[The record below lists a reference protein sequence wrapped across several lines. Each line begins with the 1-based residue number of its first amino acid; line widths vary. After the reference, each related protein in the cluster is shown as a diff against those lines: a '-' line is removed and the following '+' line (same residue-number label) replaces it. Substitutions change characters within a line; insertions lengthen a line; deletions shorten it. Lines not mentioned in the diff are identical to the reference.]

1 METKFYQLKGTHS
14 QLVVQ
19 VDEVAEIVYYGQV
32 LTSEVHD
39 DYALAALLRPIP
51 YGRLDNDI
59 PVSLNPQLARGNFG
73 SPGVEG
79 HRNGQHWAPEFT
91 IRTIQH
97 FEQHLCIESQDDR
110 AQLQLSI
117 TLQLDANDVLQMH
130 QTLTN
135 MGESGYSVTRLANT
149 MTLPERAGEVLSYYG
164 RWVKEFQQTRTPL
177 TAGGFIQENRRG
189 RTSHEH
195 YPALMVGPKGFAE
208 EAGEVWGAHLAWSGN
223 HRMRVDVKA
232 DGRRVL
238 QAEALYLPG
247 EIYLAAHTSIT
258 TPTLY
263 MSYSAAGLNG
273 MSQQFH
279 RHVRQEILPKRLSKP
294 RPVHLN
300 TWEGIYFEHDPQY
313 IMDMATEAANI
324 GVERFIIDDG
334 WFRGRNDDTSSL
346 GDWFIDEGKYPQ
358 GLNPVIEHVHGLGME
373 FGLWFEP
380 EMVNPHSE
388 LYCRHPEWVLGVT
401 GYQPPTGRHQY
412 SLDLQN
418 SAVFDYLYERL
429 DHFLSTYPIDYI
441 KWDMNREIVQP
452 GHDDMASGVGQ
463 VRAYYALLDKLVLAH
478 PQVEIESC
486 AAGGGRIDYEVLKR
500 THRFWTS
507 DNNDA
512 LERQQIQKG
521 FSYFFPPE
529 VMGSHIG
536 ATRSHS
542 TRRTHS
548 MSLRG
553 ISAIFGHMGL
563 ELDPVQASTEEKA
576 AFRQYVELHK
586 RWRPLLHH
594 GVTHRLTLDDHQ
606 QQGIA
611 VLSDDHTQALVMI
624 AQLGMSTYSLSGRL
638 RIPGLDPGSRYHLAM
653 IDAPPELHD
662 IVNRQPQWTR
672 EPVILTGE
680 WLEKAGVAMPLL
692 DPETAILIEI
702 RQMDCD

>member
-1 METKFYQLKGTHS
+1 MDTKFYQLKGTHS
-14 QLVVQ
+14 QLLIHVG
-19 VDEVAEIVYYGQV
+19 DVAEIVYYGQALSNDV
-32 LTSEVHD
+32 QD
-39 DYALAALLRPIP
+39 ADALAALLRPIP
-51 YGRLDNDI
+51 YGRLDDDI

-79 HRNGQHWAPEFT
+79 HRNGRHWAPEF
-91 IRTIQH
+91 IIQAVH
-97 FEQHLCIESQDDR
+97 HSEQQLCIESQDDR
-110 AQLQLSI
+110 AQLRLSVTVQI
-117 TLQLDANDVLQMH
+117 DANDVLQMH

-135 MGESGYSVTRLANT
+135 IGESGYSVTRLANT

-164 RWVKEFQQTRTPL
+164 RWVKEFQQTRTIL
-177 TAGGFIQENRRG
+177 SAGGFIQENRRG

-195 YPALMVGPKGFAE
+195 YPALMVGPCGFAE
-208 EAGEVWGAHLAWSGN
+208 ETGEVWGAHLAWSGN

-247 EIYLAAHTSIT
+247 ETYLAAHASLT

-279 RHVRQEILPKRLSKP
+279 RHVRQDILQQRVSKP

-300 TWEGIYFEHDPQY
+300 TWEGIYFDHDPNY
-313 IMDMATEAANI
+313 IMAMATEAADI

-334 WFRGRNDDTSSL
+334 WFRGRDDDTSSL

-358 GLNPVIEHVHGLGME
+358 GLRPVIDHVHGLGME

-380 EMVNPHSE
+380 EMVNPHSD
-388 LYCRHPEWVLGVT
+388 LYRRCPDWVLGVD

-412 SLDLQN
+412 TLDLQN
-418 SAVFDYLYERL
+418 PAVFDYLYERL

-452 GHDDMASGVGQ
+452 GHDGMASGVGQ

-563 ELDPVQASTEEKA
+563 ELDPVQASSEEKA
-576 AFRQYVELHK
+576 AFRQYVTLHK
-586 RWRPLLHH
+586 QWRSLLHN
-594 GVTHRLTLDDHQ
+594 GITCRLTLDDHQ
-606 QQGIA
+606 QQGLA
-611 VLSDDHTQALVMI
+611 VLSDDQSQALVMV
-624 AQLGMSTYSLSGRL
+624 AQLGMSTYSLAGRL
-638 RIPGLDPGSRYHLAM
+638 RIPGLDPARDYHIEL
-653 IDAPPELHD
+653 IDAPPELHE
-662 IVNRQPQWTR
+662 IVNRQPSWTR
-672 EPVILTGE
+672 EPLTLSGE
-680 WLEKAGVAMPLL
+680 WLAKAGIAMPLL

-702 RQMDCD
+702 RQAECH